1 MKKSQNSKV
10 KLNSFDKS
18 FSSDVFLKKPE
29 KYREIEQFCK
39 ETKNIITM
47 GSNYSYSPLSLST
60 DSLVLDIK
68 KFNRILY
75 FDKKKKEVTVEGG
88 TKIYELLNFTLNY
101 NLWIPQLPGY
111 PYISL
116 GGAVA
121 TNAHGKSC
129 GLHGTIKKSVKKIL
143 LYHKTH
149 GWLNLSEKENK
160 EIFEL
165 TIGGLGLTGTIVSIT
180 FNLTEFIFTEFLT
193 KKKKISSISDIVKNF
208 NVQTKK
214 KSHMYSW
221 NTASDMKN
229 FGQGFIFESTPRKNS
244 NKISKIKAARKNTYN
259 FPICFWNKYT
269 IKAVNKIYFKILDSK
284 EKETNE
290 SFTSAVFPFVGKENY
305 FKLFGTKGF
314 IESQLIVPNY
324 ALNDFLVELEKI
336 CKVDEP
342 LITLLSFKIIRGD
355 QKLIRFEGNGTC
367 VTLDLVNN
375 QKNQRFLQKIDKLC
389 IEYKVL
395 PSIIKDSRLSKN
407 IFDQCYTE
415 AEEFREQLLK
425 FDKNRVYQ
433 SEISHKFKL

>member
-1 MKKSQNSKV
+1 MKKYQNSKV

-29 KYREIEQFCK
+29 KYREIEKFCK
-39 ETKNIITM
+39 DTKNIITM
-47 GSNYSYSPLSLST
+47 GSNYSYTPLSLST
-60 DSLVLDIK
+60 DSLVLDVK
-68 KFNRILY
+68 KFNRILD
-75 FDKKKKEVTVEGG
+75 FNKKNKEITVEGG
-88 TKIYELLNFTLNY
+88 IKIYELLNFTLNY

-129 GLHGTIKKSVKKIL
+129 GLHGTIRKSVKKIL

-149 GWLNLSEKENK
+149 GWLNLSNKENK

-165 TIGGLGLTGTIVSIT
+165 TIGRLGLTGTIVSIT
-180 FNLTEFIFTEFLT
+180 FNLTDFIFTEFLT
-193 KKKKISSISDIVKNF
+193 KKKKISTISDIVKSF
-208 NVQTKK
+208 NIQKNK
-214 KSHMYSW
+214 KSHIYSW
-221 NTASDMKN
+221 NTASDVKN
-229 FGQGFIFESTPRKNS
+229 FGEGFIFESTPKKSS
-244 NKISKIKAARKNTYN
+244 NKILKINAARRNIYN
-259 FPICFWNKYT
+259 LPVCFWNKYT
-269 IKAVNKIYFKILDSK
+269 IKFVNKIYLKILDFK
-284 EKETNE
+284 EKEFNE
-290 SFTSAVFPFVGKENY
+290 SFINAVFPFVGKENY
-305 FKLFGTKGF
+305 FKLFGSKGF
-314 IESQLIVPNY
+314 IESQLIVSNY
-324 ALNDFLVELEKI
+324 VLNDFLKEVEKI
-336 CKVDEP
+336 CKKDEP

-355 QKLIRFEGNGTC
+355 QKLVRFEGNGTC

-389 IEYKVL
+389 IEYRVL

-415 AEEFREQLLK
+415 AEEFREKLLK